1 MIGPMETNSDTALL
15 EQIVAMEDGPEKD
28 ALMAQLTTDYEGRG
42 GAISDE
48 MELAQGDIADSFDMP
63 GVRSGP
69 AGNPYARDV
78 APNPMEYLSKGL
90 RNADANYRKYK
101 GGRAQEENFGQ
112 EEDLR
117 ERDMNAQIAAMLRN
131 RGG

>member
-117 ERDMNAQIAAMLRN
+117 KRDMEAMAEMLRN